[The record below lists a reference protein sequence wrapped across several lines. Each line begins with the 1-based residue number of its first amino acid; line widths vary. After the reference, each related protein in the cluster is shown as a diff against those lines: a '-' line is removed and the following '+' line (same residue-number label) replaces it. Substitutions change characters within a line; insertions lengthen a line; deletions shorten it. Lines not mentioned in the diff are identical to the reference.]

1 VVTYVSFRST
11 IPPPPESRFGRVQDA
26 GMEAAC
32 TNPAAL
38 AGGKATLHAY
48 LSTAQHQ
55 WVTPNEAI
63 NTPFVSVPRLITAQ
77 CVSNEKGSYLEITV
91 NEDSH
96 DPRADDIPGDVMANG
111 KPNPS
116 WGLHLIDVHVAMGD
130 LVDIVGAQARA
141 YASSRR

>member
-1 VVTYVSFRST
+1 
-11 IPPPPESRFGRVQDA
+11 
-26 GMEAAC
+26 
-32 TNPAAL
+32 
-38 AGGKATLHAY
+38 